1 MDARYLDKVVSPVIA
16 GLVLSAIGL
25 ASLPA
30 GAASALTDA
39 GPDGPIFKQL
49 PEVQWAKM
57 LPELGEASPEM
68 AILHEDPKTH
78 ATQLLIRSPK
88 ALHVRKHWHSA
99 NETHTVITGTATFE
113 CGGKKAEFGPGGF
126 NYIPARMV
134 HEAWTGP
141 GSVPETVTSSVASN
155 PNDIVNIAA
164 DLSGSSTSAPA
175 LKSNAPPSG
184 EVSVFANAG
193 VQSFTLPAAVKLA
206 ADNRRS
212 SALM

>member
-1 MDARYLDKVVSPVIA
+1 MDARYLDKFVSPVIA

-30 GAASALTDA
+30 GAAPALTDA
-39 GPDGPIFKQL
+39 GPDRPIFKQL

-99 NETHTVITGTATFE
+99 NETHTVITARPPLSAME
-113 CGGKKAEFGPGGF
+113 KARARPWRL
-126 NYIPARMV
+126 NYMPARMV
-134 HEAWTGP
+134 HEAWIGA
-141 GSVPETVTSSVASN
+141 GSVTFITVDG
-155 PNDIVNIAA
+155 PWDVNWVEGAPTAA
-164 DLSGSSTSAPA
+164 DLTP
-175 LKSNAPPSG
+175 
-184 EVSVFANAG
+184 
-193 VQSFTLPAAVKLA
+193 
-206 ADNRRS
+206 
-212 SALM
+212 